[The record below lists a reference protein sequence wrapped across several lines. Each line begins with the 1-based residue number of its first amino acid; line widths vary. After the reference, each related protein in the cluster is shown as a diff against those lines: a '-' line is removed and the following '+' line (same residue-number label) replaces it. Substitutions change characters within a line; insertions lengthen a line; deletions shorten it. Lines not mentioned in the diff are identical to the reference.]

1 MEQELAA
8 SKVETA
14 RLIEAN
20 AQQEATLN
28 EVKRQLVDKE
38 QELAQIQG
46 ELSDATTDLA
56 ASKTASKVEA
66 GLIEANALLGK
77 KICVAMLRPKLE
89 PKLVSIG
96 MEYGELA
103 DPLLEVDVVAAVRE
117 RHRPLLRQL
126 PPQLSRASALVR
138 FIETSATLQFRIR
151 NA

>member
-46 ELSDATTDLA
+46 ELSDAKANLA
-56 ASKTASKVEA
+56 ASEVEA
-66 GLIEANALLGK
+66 ARLIEANAQHHE
-77 KICVAMLRPKLE
+77 MLTE
-89 PKLVSIG
+89 VEGKLVQK
-96 MEYGELA
+96 EQELA
-103 DPLLEVDVVAAVRE
+103 KAQEGSSDPTKTELRDGRENEELLQQLQSELERVCVCEYLFIALRLSFERQDDVR
-117 RHRPLLRQL
+117 
-126 PPQLSRASALVR
+126 
-138 FIETSATLQFRIR
+138 LQFAI
-151 NA
+151 